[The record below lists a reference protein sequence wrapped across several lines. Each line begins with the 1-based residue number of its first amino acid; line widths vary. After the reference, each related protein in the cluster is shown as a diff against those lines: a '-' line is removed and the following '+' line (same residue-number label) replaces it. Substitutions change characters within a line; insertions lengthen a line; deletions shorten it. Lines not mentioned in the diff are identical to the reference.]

1 MSSPGQHSIE
11 NSRVWF
17 ITGSN
22 QGLGRALLEAVLA
35 AGERAVATARK
46 PEALSELSKQ
56 YCPSQLLVVPLEVTN
71 EEQIKAAFKAT
82 EEHFRR
88 LDVVVNNAGYGILG
102 EVEGTPE
109 VEARRVVETLFWGAV
124 HVTKEAIPL
133 LRDLNPPG
141 HGGRILNITS
151 IGGYVANATLSYY
164 CAGKFALEGFTEALS
179 KEMVPAWNIRAII
192 VQPGGFRTEWAG
204 SSMLTFPLPPQYDGA
219 DAPSIKIRKLL
230 SQSHAMGDPR
240 RAAVALMQVAT
251 MPDPPL
257 RIQLGT
263 DAVLQVRGQALK
275 TARDSERYEE
285 LAHSTNAD
293 GVDRDRMIAL
303 ITAATATS

>member
-1 MSSPGQHSIE
+1 MS
-11 NSRVWF
+11 NFDNNRVWF

-22 QGLGRALLEAVLA
+22 QGLGRALLEAILA

-46 PEALSELSKQ
+46 PETLSELTAQ
-56 YCPSQLLVVPLEVTN
+56 YTPAQLLVVSLDVTN

-82 EEHFRR
+82 KEHFRR
-88 LDVVVNNAGYGILG
+88 LDVVVNNAGYGIQG
-102 EVEGTPE
+102 EIEATPE
-109 VEARRVVETLFWGAV
+109 VEARRIVETLFWGAV

-151 IGGYVANATLSYY
+151 VGGYVANTTLAYY

-179 KEMVPAWNIRAII
+179 KELVPAWNIRAVII
-192 VQPGGFRTEWAG
+192 QPGGFRTEWAG
-204 SSMLTFPLPPQYDGA
+204 SSMVTFPLPPAYDRP
-219 DAPSIKIRKLL
+219 DAPSVKFRALL
-230 SQSHAMGDPR
+230 GHSHAMGDPR
-240 RAAVALMQVAT
+240 KAALALMQVAA

-257 RIQLGT
+257 RVQLGT
-263 DAVLQVRGQALK
+263 DAALLVRGQALR
-275 TARDSERYEE
+275 TARDTERWEE

-293 GVDRDRMIAL
+293 GVDRDGMIAV
-303 ITAATATS
+303 IMAGTGAGKA